1 MSTGRLF
8 DDDDPKASGKGV
20 DRKGTKKDGLKWMWH
35 WVRQCDLS
43 WHYGNPKLGD
53 KRRLPCQSCYADLPR
68 IYGVP
73 GGASIHL
80 HVSYFYSHYEAAVEI
95 NGDQILSD
103 KSFKSRLDAQLKAEN
118 LIRLFCSQAL
128 KIA

>member
-1 MSTGRLF
+1 MQRLYV
-8 DDDDPKASGKGV
+8 DEDPKACGKGV
-20 DRKGTKKDGLKWMWH
+20 DRKGTKKDGLKWKWL

-43 WHYGNPKLGD
+43 WDYGNPKLED

-68 IYGVP
+68 ITTVP

-80 HVSYFYSHYEAAVEI
+80 HVSYFYAYYEAAVEI
-95 NGDQILSD
+95 NGDQVLSD
-103 KSFKSRLDAQLKAEN
+103 KSFRSRLDAQLRAEN

-128 KIA
+128 KIV